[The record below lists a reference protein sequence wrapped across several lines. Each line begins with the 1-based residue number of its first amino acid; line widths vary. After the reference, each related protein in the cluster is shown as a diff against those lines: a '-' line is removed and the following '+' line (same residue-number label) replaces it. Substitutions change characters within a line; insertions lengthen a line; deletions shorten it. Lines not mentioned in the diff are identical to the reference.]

1 MSKKQTKK
9 QKNELEIV
17 NYNRFTSEIKK
28 RRPVCCRIEY
38 HLKQI
43 ALLINEPLEI
53 IKAAYTGE
61 IEISK
66 ALDSK
71 LCDEFNRPLG
81 YFLAAENAP
90 KKAQNKPK
98 RLDLIGQISMF

>member
-1 MSKKQTKK
+1 MLKKQTKK

-17 NYNRFTSEIKK
+17 NYNRFTSEISK

-38 HLKQI
+38 HLKQL
-43 ALLINEPLEI
+43 ALFINESLEV

-61 IEISK
+61 KPITRE
-66 ALDSK
+66 LDSK
-71 LCDEFNRPLG
+71 LCDEFNRPLS

>member
-1 MSKKQTKK
+1 MQANI
-9 QKNELEIV
+9 KNIEIIK
-17 NYNRFTSEIKK
+17 YNRFTEAINQ
-28 RRPVCCRIEY
+28 RRPHSCRVEY
-38 HLKQI
+38 HLKQV
-43 ALLINEPLEI
+43 AFYTNTPYDELL
-53 IKAAYTGE
+53 ACYTGE
-61 IEISK
+61 KPIDK
-66 ALDSK
+66 HLDAK